1 MSILSFEDFCQTV
14 HGHKPFPWQVRAAH
28 RLAARET
35 FPVTV
40 PTGLGKSTMLDAAV
54 WAAAQGTWRR
64 IAFVVDRRIVV
75 DAVHDRAVRIAE
87 RLHDTDDPRLRR
99 LANAVGEI
107 QVVRLRGGVHGDD
120 DWVLYPERLTIMLTT
135 VNQFGSRLL
144 FRGYG
149 VSPRRWSMHAGIV
162 GSDSLVIVDEAHL
175 SEPFIQTLSVAQ
187 GYGANIALVP
197 MSATLGNDQ
206 DDAVSLGTDDLALPV
221 VQQRLNATKWARL
234 VRCETGEAAFT
245 KATVGAAIELLDLP
259 EVKCLAVIVNRVAS
273 ARRIHQQL
281 CKSGIEAHLL
291 TGRVRAADRDE
302 RLTKL
307 LQRVSTGRTR
317 DTEQPPLVVV
327 STQTIEVGADLDFDA
342 LVSECA
348 PLSSLRQRFGQLD
361 RLGVQVQ
368 SCAIIVVRPGKDV
381 ADPIYG
387 NALQETSDWLQEHV
401 DASTHQ
407 IDFGLSAM
415 TQLLAKSPPPA
426 QPPTHAASLLPS
438 HMHVLAQTG
447 RFAPPVNLGAWL
459 HGPTDQAPDVGLI
472 WRADLNPDAPDEWG
486 QAIELLPPMQRESL
500 AIPAVAARRW
510 LCGEKSLDNWGDAG
524 SSSDDESLP
533 TPAAESRLV
542 LRWRGPGDC
551 EVISAKQIRP
561 GDTLVLP
568 CAYGGCDEWGWAPDS
583 TLPVID
589 VADACQ
595 LERLNAGFA
604 RRVTLRLT
612 DGHWSSFKNDAG
624 ELQSHVR
631 RLLELEGEA
640 STSEDDLDEDIENAR
655 DAVISGVEA
664 SEHPLASALL
674 RMSIEHHPRGIVVR
688 SAGVEEVEDV
698 IEAGRPVA
706 LEVHHADVA
715 RWARRLAESDPQLER
730 IVDAAAVHDA
740 GKADERMQAMLH
752 GSALRA
758 AGAPPL
764 AKSTLARREQQT
776 AAWRASGMPRG
787 FRHEFASLDFEQI
800 DDTLTRWL
808 VASHHGHGRPWL
820 APCKDPLA
828 AGARYAALDGH
839 WPQVFDQV
847 LAEHGP
853 WAIARMEWL
862 LRAADA
868 RASIEEAQQ
877 ATEPTHA
884 K

>member
-28 RLAARET
+28 RLAARRS
-35 FPVTV
+35 FSCHGAYRSWQVHHARCR
-40 PTGLGKSTMLDAAV
+40 S

-291 TGRVRAADRDE
+291 TGRVRAADRAE

-361 RLGVQVQ
+361 RLGVEVRRG
-368 SCAIIVVRPGKDV
+368 CAIIVVRPGKDV

-426 QPPTHAASLLPS
+426 QPPTHAASLLPLTCTCLRRRPLCPAGESWCLVAWS
-438 HMHVLAQTG
+438 H
-447 RFAPPVNLGAWL
+447 RP
-459 HGPTDQAPDVGLI
+459 
-472 WRADLNPDAPDEWG
+472 
-486 QAIELLPPMQRESL
+486 S
-500 AIPAVAARRW
+500 ARR
-510 LCGEKSLDNWGDAG
+510 
-524 SSSDDESLP
+524 
-533 TPAAESRLV
+533 
-542 LRWRGPGDC
+542 GPD
-551 EVISAKQIRP
+551 
-561 GDTLVLP
+561 
-568 CAYGGCDEWGWAPDS
+568 
-583 TLPVID
+583 
-589 VADACQ
+589 
-595 LERLNAGFA
+595 
-604 RRVTLRLT
+604 
-612 DGHWSSFKNDAG
+612 
-624 ELQSHVR
+624 
-631 RLLELEGEA
+631 
-640 STSEDDLDEDIENAR
+640 
-655 DAVISGVEA
+655 
-664 SEHPLASALL
+664 
-674 RMSIEHHPRGIVVR
+674 
-688 SAGVEEVEDV
+688 
-698 IEAGRPVA
+698 
-706 LEVHHADVA
+706 
-715 RWARRLAESDPQLER
+715 
-730 IVDAAAVHDA
+730 
-740 GKADERMQAMLH
+740 
-752 GSALRA
+752 
-758 AGAPPL
+758 
-764 AKSTLARREQQT
+764 LARRSKPG
-776 AAWRASGMPRG
+776 RA
-787 FRHEFASLDFEQI
+787 
-800 DDTLTRWL
+800 
-808 VASHHGHGRPWL
+808 
-820 APCKDPLA
+820 
-828 AGARYAALDGH
+828 
-839 WPQVFDQV
+839 
-847 LAEHGP
+847 
-853 WAIARMEWL
+853 
-862 LRAADA
+862 
-868 RASIEEAQQ
+868 
-877 ATEPTHA
+877 
-884 K
+884 